1 MKKLTFLLI
10 ASLFYVI
17 GLAQGYSVGDKAIDF
32 ELKNVDGKMVSPK
45 DYADAKGFI
54 VVFTCNTCPYAV
66 KYEDRIIE
74 LNKKYA
80 KKGFPVIAI
89 NPNDPE
95 VQPKD
100 TYELMVEKAKEKG
113 FDFPYLYDPGRKVSA
128 VYGATK
134 TPHIY
139 LLSKKGEKLTVEYIG
154 AIDDNYE
161 DASAV
166 KKAYLADAVDALL
179 AGGKPEITE
188 TKAIGCSVKMKK
200 KI

>member
-17 GLAQGYSVGDKAIDF
+17 GSAQGYSVGDKAIDF
-32 ELKNVDGKMVSPK
+32 KLKNVDGKMVSSK
-45 DYADAKGFI
+45 DYASAKGFI
-54 VVFTCNTCPYAV
+54 VIFTCNTCPYAV

-74 LNKKYA
+74 LNKKYE

-100 TYELMVEKAKEKG
+100 TYELMVAKAKEKN
-113 FDFPYLYDPGRKVSA
+113 FNFPYLYDPGRKVSA

-154 AIDDNYE
+154 VIDDNYE

-179 AGGKPEITE
+179 DGKKPEITE
-188 TKAIGCSVKMKK
+188 TKAIGCSVKKK
-200 KI
+200 KS

>member
-1 MKKLTFLLI
+1 MKKLTLLLI

-17 GLAQGYSVGDKAIDF
+17 GSTQGYSVGDKAIDF
-32 ELKNVDGKMVSPK
+32 DLKNVDGKMISLE
-45 DYADAKGFI
+45 DYKDAKGFI
-54 VVFTCNTCPYAV
+54 IVFTCNTCPYAV
-66 KYEDRIIE
+66 AYEDRLIE
-74 LNKKYA
+74 LNKKYE

-100 TYELMVEKAKEKG
+100 TYELMVHKAKDKS
-113 FDFPYLYDPGRKVSA
+113 FNFPYLYDQGRKVSA

-139 LLSKKGEKLTVEYIG
+139 LLSKKAKKFAVEYIG

-161 DASAV
+161 DASSV
-166 KKAYLADAVDALL
+166 KKAYLAEAIDALL
-179 AGGKPEITE
+179 AGKKPAVTE
-188 TKAIGCSVKMKK
+188 TKAIGCSVKKK
-200 KI
+200 KS

>member
-17 GLAQGYSVGDKAIDF
+17 GSAQGYSVGDKAIDF
-32 ELKNVDGKMVSPK
+32 KLKNVDGKMVSSK
-45 DYADAKGFI
+45 DYASAKGFI
-54 VVFTCNTCPYAV
+54 VIFTCNTCPYAV

-74 LNKKYA
+74 LNKKYE

-100 TYELMVEKAKEKG
+100 TYELMVAKAKEKN
-113 FDFPYLYDPGRKVSA
+113 FNFPYLYDPGRKVSA

-179 AGGKPEITE
+179 DGKKPEITE
-188 TKAIGCSVKMKK
+188 TKAIGCSVKKK
-200 KI
+200 KS